1 MREDR
6 PGLRP
11 GAPTRDEREQALRA
25 ELERIVAALRELG
38 AVKVILFG
46 SVARDEIRASSD
58 LDLIVVMETDEPF
71 LDRFLMVREAVKPQ
85 VACDILVYTPEEFE
99 QMPHHSF
106 LIRTALREGRVLY
119 EAESAE

>member
-11 GAPTRDEREQALRA
+11 GIPTREEQEQALRA
-25 ELERIVAALRELG
+25 ELDRMVEALKDLGALR
-38 AVKVILFG
+38 VILFG
-46 SVARDEIRASSD
+46 SAARDEIRASSD
-58 LDLIVVMETDEPF
+58 LDLIVVIETDEPF
-71 LDRFLMVREAVKPQ
+71 LDRFLTVREAVKPQ

-99 QMPHHSF
+99 QMPDHSF